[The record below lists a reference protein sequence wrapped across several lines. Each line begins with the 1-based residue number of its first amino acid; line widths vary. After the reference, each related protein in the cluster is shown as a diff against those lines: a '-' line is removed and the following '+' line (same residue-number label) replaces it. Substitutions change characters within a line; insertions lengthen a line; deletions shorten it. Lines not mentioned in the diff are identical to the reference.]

1 MNKLTLPHDAFVLVG
16 DGRKALFLRNTGD
29 DKFINLKTEQVFVDN
44 NPATP
49 APACGNREAYRSGKL
64 NTASRLVVPGF
75 SCLLNQDK
83 TYAMKK
89 ACRKMVKWHRLLHHE
104 DRHLRVVEEAAGTAT
119 EHPFARSAVPIGAEH
134 D

>member
-1 MNKLTLPHDAFVLVG
+1 MKLTLPHDAFVLVG

-83 TYAMKK
+83 TYAMLP
-89 ACRKMVKWHRLLHHE
+89 RDNL
-104 DRHLRVVEEAAGTAT
+104 
-119 EHPFARSAVPIGAEH
+119 
-134 D
+134 